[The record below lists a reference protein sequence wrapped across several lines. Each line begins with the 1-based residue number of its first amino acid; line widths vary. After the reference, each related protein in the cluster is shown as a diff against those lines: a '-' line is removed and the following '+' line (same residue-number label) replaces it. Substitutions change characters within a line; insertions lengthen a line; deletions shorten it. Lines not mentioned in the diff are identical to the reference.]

1 MFPVLDSVSGGS
13 EGSSSWMGRSG
24 DWQITS
30 ETGSRETEEERRTA
44 NEKRCWNFQVKIGSS
59 F

>member
-1 MFPVLDSVSGGS
+1 MFSVLDSVSGGS
-13 EGSSSWMGRSG
+13 EGSSSWMGCSG

-30 ETGSRETEEERRTA
+30 ETGSRETKEERRTA
-44 NEKRCWNFQVKIGSS
+44 NEKRCWNFQVKIGFS

>member
-1 MFPVLDSVSGGS
+1 MFPVLDSICGGS
-13 EGSSSWMGRSG
+13 EGSSSWMGCSR

-30 ETGSRETEEERRTA
+30 ETGSRKTEEERRTT
-44 NEKRCWNFQVKIGSS
+44 NEKRCWNFQVKIWTS